1 MGMHEALLCI
11 DELIGDQR
19 PSAVFTPNVDHIVNI
34 QCDPDFAEIYA
45 QADLVL
51 NDSAVLLMT
60 SRLLKKPLQAKVS
73 GSDLFPRLCALAARK
88 GYRVYF
94 LGGKPGIVDAAAAKL
109 KAIHPEL
116 IVAGTYSPSFGFENN
131 AQEGQDIL
139 DEIAACRPDI
149 LFVGVGSPKQE
160 KWIAKHKTAMQVPV
174 ALGIGA
180 SFDFVAGSLKR
191 APAWMQHWGLEWF
204 YRFCCD
210 PKRLF
215 ARYFVRDIKFFRIA
229 FRELFIR

>member
-1 MGMHEALLCI
+1 MQEALLRI
-11 DELIGDQR
+11 EELISRQR

-34 QCDPDFAEIYA
+34 QCDPEFAAIYA
-45 QADLVL
+45 HADLIL
-51 NDSAVLLMT
+51 NDSAVVLMS
-60 SRLLKKPLQAKVS
+60 SRLLKRPLQAKVS

-94 LGGKPGIVDAAAAKL
+94 LGGNPGVVDAAAAKL
-109 KAIHPEL
+109 KAVHPEL
-116 IVAGTYSPSFGFENN
+116 VVAGTYSPSFGFEDN
-131 AQEGQDIL
+131 AQECRYIL
-139 DEIAACRPDI
+139 DELAASRPDI

-160 KWIAKHKTAMQVPV
+160 KWIAKHKSAMQVPV

-180 SFDFVAGSLKR
+180 SFDFVAGSIKR
-191 APAWMQHWGLEWF
+191 APIWMQHWGLEWF

-215 ARYFVRDIKFFRIA
+215 ARYFVRDLKFFSIA
-229 FRELFIR
+229 FREFFL